1 MQKRYGGQ
9 NTASKGN
16 ATITYYDNNNNNS
29 NKVVLKLNCC
39 YPRLVDMKSY
49 PVRGYNQA
57 YLITTYNAST
67 LAVYQISEFR
77 VEVFCE
83 MKLHQFPFDTQNCL
97 FEVS

>member
-1 MQKRYGGQ
+1 MQKRYGSQ
-9 NTASKGN
+9 ITESKGN
-16 ATITYYDNNNNNS
+16 AVIIYYDNN
-29 NKVVLKLNCC
+29 KVVFN
-39 YPRLVDMKSY
+39 YNYYYSRLVDMKSY

-57 YLITTYNAST
+57 YLITTANAST